1 MTHLHLSHTHLMRE
15 PKSSDGKLRKNQGF
29 FSTVHMDFQGSGYHK
44 GSQPMLLKILVVCF
58 GVRASCRGVTQLEVA
73 QWEAANLGKISG
85 LEDCWGRT
93 SLRASQTPSLTMASD
108 MEGVDEIF
116 MNGWNICHCCDKHPR
131 NRMEQRRFILAHGF
145 SPWSADSVVSL
156 RWVNI
161 ITRSIWPNKTH
172 TPWQTGSR
180 GRGEDPSFHDL
191 CPL

>member
-1 MTHLHLSHTHLMRE
+1 MSELAAKEWPSSKYLSGRLLTWGR
-15 PKSSDGKLRKNQGF
+15 
-29 FSTVHMDFQGSGYHK
+29 FQD
-44 GSQPMLLKILVVCF
+44 L
-58 GVRASCRGVTQLEVA
+58 
-73 QWEAANLGKISG
+73 
-85 LEDCWGRT
+85 DCWSRM
-93 SLRASQTPSLTMASD
+93 SLWASQTPSLTRASD

-161 ITRSIWPNKTH
+161 ITRSIWPNNTH

-191 CPL
+191 CPLWLASPKLATPPTFYQLSVIPS